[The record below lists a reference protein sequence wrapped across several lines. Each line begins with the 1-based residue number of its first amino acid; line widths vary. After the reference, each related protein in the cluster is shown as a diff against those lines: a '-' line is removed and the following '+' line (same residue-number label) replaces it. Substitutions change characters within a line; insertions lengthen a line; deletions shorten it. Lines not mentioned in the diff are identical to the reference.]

1 MHVWSEFKSTNF
13 DDTFNEASGH
23 NKRSVPEELMSTSG
37 EHLAATAP
45 LVAGQPVLAPLIGIM
60 LGVFLAAA
68 AAFEVCSI
76 PTKKRSTVKA
86 APLLGQVFLIPEI
99 DTGTVASSVQMKID
113 KLISPGIIN
122 DELVNFHLGA
132 SVTGSLN
139 TVLTQFCSHLGK
151 WESKP
156 PCITMQQQRY
166 LVWVMHAI
174 GHAHICLDG
183 PAGPMRIAD
192 LADEA
197 CGCLSDHVG
206 LDVAGEAVQ
215 RASRKLVAAY
225 KQAADPLSNTLQ
237 QWQGLAERG
246 DKLTGGP
253 VSKQLPSS
261 RLFHGDIA
269 TANATKPGKFGE
281 KAYTHNLPKFAAE
294 FWGYLA
300 GIDGAALVEVVEHLD
315 PTPLHNLGPCL
326 LGGLQP
332 KVLVVTT
339 PNREYNAVLHQL
351 GNALL
356 PNKLRNTDHRFE
368 WTRQEFEDWSKGLAG
383 RHGYTVKFW
392 GAGKAMHEG
401 KALSALGVQ
410 GRGLGFAS
418 QAAVF
423 RRKAGEVQGRG
434 QIVAQQDQIS
444 STPFGRLVGD
454 IDSSGEPQVMMGS
467 KRPSPRHQSPDSV
480 DPSSADASSK
490 RIPSLNPSEFQCT
503 MRRFGFRRVTLRFM
517 SAMDI
522 LPRIPPELG
531 RLSADLDLL

>member
-1 MHVWSEFKSTNF
+1 MAK
-13 DDTFNEASGH
+13 
-23 NKRSVPEELMSTSG
+23 
-37 EHLAATAP
+37 
-45 LVAGQPVLAPLIGIM
+45 
-60 LGVFLAAA
+60 
-68 AAFEVCSI
+68 
-76 PTKKRSTVKA
+76 
-86 APLLGQVFLIPEI
+86 
-99 DTGTVASSVQMKID
+99 
-113 KLISPGIIN
+113 
-122 DELVNFHLGA
+122 
-132 SVTGSLN
+132 
-139 TVLTQFCSHLGK
+139 
-151 WESKP
+151 
-156 PCITMQQQRY
+156 
-166 LVWVMHAI
+166 
-174 GHAHICLDG
+174 
-183 PAGPMRIAD
+183 
-192 LADEA
+192 
-197 CGCLSDHVG
+197 
-206 LDVAGEAVQ
+206 
-215 RASRKLVAAY
+215 
-225 KQAADPLSNTLQ
+225 

-269 TANATKPGKFGE
+269 TANATKP
-281 KAYTHNLPKFAAE
+281 E

-490 RIPSLNPSEFQCT
+490 R
-503 MRRFGFRRVTLRFM
+503 V
-517 SAMDI
+517 
-522 LPRIPPELG
+522 RIDRAE
-531 RLSADLDLL
+531 